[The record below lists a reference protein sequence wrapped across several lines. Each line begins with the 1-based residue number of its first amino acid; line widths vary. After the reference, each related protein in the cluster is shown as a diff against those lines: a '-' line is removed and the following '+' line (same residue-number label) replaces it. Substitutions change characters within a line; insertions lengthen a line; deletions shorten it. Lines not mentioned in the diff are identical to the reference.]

1 MFVIGFIRGTILSVT
16 LGLMSSLIV
25 KNICKKRN
33 KIAKSND
40 DKKKS

>member
-1 MFVIGFIRGTILSVT
+1 MFVIGFIRGTILGVT